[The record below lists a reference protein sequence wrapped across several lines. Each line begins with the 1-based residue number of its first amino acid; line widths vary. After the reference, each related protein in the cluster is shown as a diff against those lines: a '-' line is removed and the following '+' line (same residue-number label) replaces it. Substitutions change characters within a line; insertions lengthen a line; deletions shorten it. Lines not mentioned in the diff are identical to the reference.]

1 MFVQLITIN
10 FMNVD
15 KVPSKNMFA
24 FKPTFAHRARKLGL
38 ITTAI
43 VLQVNRKRG
52 LMLIGTCTLAA
63 LERAFL
69 ESCLVGTVF

>member
-38 ITTAI
+38 TTAI
-43 VLQVNRKRG
+43 VLQVNRKGG

-63 LERAFL
+63 RERAFL